1 MGLSEI
7 LSVSRALLAPVVA
20 VLALLVAYGQYR
32 TARHQRRIE
41 LFDRRFS
48 IYTRTIDFVRAS
60 CRGDTVASE
69 IAADFWAAV
78 TEAQFLFGKDVI
90 HALEVIKD
98 RAIDISVSKSM
109 ISATPPEEELK
120 YVYSMHDHQ
129 QWFSRAEEPV
139 TKVFRHYLR
148 LY

>member
-1 MGLSEI
+1 MELNEI
-7 LSVSRALLAPVVA
+7 MSVSRALLAPVVA

-48 IYTRTIDFVRAS
+48 VYTRTVNFVRAS
-60 CRGDTVASE
+60 CHGDIVASE
-69 IAADFWAAV
+69 ISAEFWAAV
-78 TEAQFLFGKDVI
+78 TEAHFLFGKDVI
-90 HALEVIKD
+90 HALEVIKY

-109 ISATPPEEELK
+109 IAATPPEEELK
-120 YVYSMHDHQ
+120 YVYSMRDHQ
-129 QWFSRAEEPV
+129 QWFSRAEEPI

-148 LY
+148 LH

>member
-1 MGLSEI
+1 MGLNEI

-48 IYTRTIDFVRAS
+48 VYKRTIDFVRAS
-60 CRGDTVASE
+60 CRGDTVAFE

-90 HALEVIKD
+90 HALEVIKS

-109 ISATPPEEELK
+109 ISATPPEEGLK
-120 YVYSMHDHQ
+120 YVYSMRDHQ

-139 TKVFRHYLR
+139 TKVFRRYLR
-148 LY
+148 LH